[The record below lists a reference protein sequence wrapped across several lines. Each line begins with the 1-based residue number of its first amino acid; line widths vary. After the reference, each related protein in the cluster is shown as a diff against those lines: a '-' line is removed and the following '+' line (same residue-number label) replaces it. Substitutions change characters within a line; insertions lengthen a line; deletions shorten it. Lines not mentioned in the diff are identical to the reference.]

1 MENLAY
7 YIIVGTNGVA
17 VMDTL
22 AGAKRLEKYM
32 REPQIQG
39 LSDFALAEFWA
50 LTTFQQKSPA
60 GKYLN
65 YLPLNRAIFIKNV
78 LGGKLFRRKSHE

>member
-1 MENLAY
+1 MESLAY
-7 YIIVGTNGVA
+7 YVIVGTNGVA

-22 AGAKRLEKYM
+22 AGAKRLEKYI
-32 REPQIQG
+32 REPKIQG
-39 LSDFALAEFWA
+39 FSDFTLAEFWA
-50 LTTFQQKSPA
+50 LATFQQKSPA

-65 YLPLNRAIFIKNV
+65 YLPLNRAIFSKDV